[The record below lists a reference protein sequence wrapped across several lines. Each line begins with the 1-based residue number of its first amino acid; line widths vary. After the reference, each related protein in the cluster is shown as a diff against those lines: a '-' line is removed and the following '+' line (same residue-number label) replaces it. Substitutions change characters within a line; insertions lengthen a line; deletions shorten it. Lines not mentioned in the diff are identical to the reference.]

1 MSYYTEKEIK
11 AFRAYEYVRSSGHY
25 NMFSSQARLAT
36 CLTKEEY
43 ANVMK
48 NYSELKEASE
58 ARACYRAILLPTLDN
73 RLLAI

>member
-1 MSYYTEKEIK
+1 MSFFTEKEIK
-11 AFRAYEYVRSSGHY
+11 AFRAYEFVRKSGHY

-43 ANVMK
+43 LRVME

-58 ARACYRAILLPTLDN
+58 ARAAEEMLLKAVDN
-73 RLLAI
+73 S